1 MNIILTLT
9 TIPSRLSDSSDYGIK
24 SCIESL
30 LNQNYNEYEIH
41 INIPGRSKQTGEE
54 YIIPEWLKEISND
67 KLKIFSDLEDLG
79 PVTKIYYTLQR
90 ITNPESIIIVC
101 DDDLVYHPDMIK
113 EHIKNQS
120 EQDCVFGYDALGS
133 YESKFGDIRDHYVVS
148 VPFEVRGKVLQH
160 YKTVSY
166 KRKYFNDDFFN
177 FVTEYYS
184 WSDDILL
191 SAYMQKNKI
200 TRLVMPYEEEEKFES
215 LEQWQAKGGVLT
227 FPVIKHTFHNSY
239 EGCNIFRQNK
249 IEDNSSQL
257 YKFID
262 N

>member
-1 MNIILTLT
+1 
-9 TIPSRLSDSSDYGIK
+9 
-24 SCIESL
+24 
-30 LNQNYNEYEIH
+30 
-41 INIPGRSKQTGEE
+41 
-54 YIIPEWLKEISND
+54 
-67 KLKIFSDLEDLG
+67 
-79 PVTKIYYTLQR
+79 
-90 ITNPESIIIVC
+90 
-101 DDDLVYHPDMIK
+101 
-113 EHIKNQS
+113 
-120 EQDCVFGYDALGS
+120 
-133 YESKFGDIRDHYVVS
+133 VS
-148 VPFEVRGKVLQH
+148 VPFEVKGKVLQH